1 MSNNK
6 LTQEQI
12 LSYVSKDMME
22 KILHHKYVI
31 PNDRIHNDPFTK
43 DAFNL
48 VLHVHEYCWGK
59 QEAQRVS
66 KIMQDVM
73 DGKRPVPTDRYE
85 EMN

>member
-22 KILHHKYVI
+22 KILHQKYPILHEVSK
-31 PNDRIHNDPFTK
+31 DPFTK
-43 DAFNL
+43 DAINL